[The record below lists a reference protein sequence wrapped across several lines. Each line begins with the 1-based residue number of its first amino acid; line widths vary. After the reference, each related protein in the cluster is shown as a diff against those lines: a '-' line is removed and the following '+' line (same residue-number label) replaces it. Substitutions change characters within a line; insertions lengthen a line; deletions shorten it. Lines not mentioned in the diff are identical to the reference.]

1 MDTAHRSSRKKIMNK
16 WAASNLKAQ
25 RGAKKVKVLDFS
37 HIFVERT
44 KSNQGN
50 KNAGRKECW
59 GNGIWLLPP
68 VSFLPSFLREDDEEE
83 KKKRGGG
90 EMRAAGR
97 RRRKRGKV

>member
-1 MDTAHRSSRKKIMNK
+1 MEI
-16 WAASNLKAQ
+16 
-25 RGAKKVKVLDFS
+25 
-37 HIFVERT
+37 T

-59 GNGIWLLPP
+59 ENGIRLLPA

-90 EMRAAGR
+90 NESGGAEEEEEEGKSVSR
-97 RRRKRGKV
+97 RRMRRGGGIRLA